1 MNGFTRS
8 GEVRALLSELPAEQL
23 EFLARDWQLWARDE
37 QLPPEPDD
45 PDAPWR
51 VWVILGGRGAI
62 DYEYEQIAYVEYK
75 EWPLLVFL
83 DVDNKKNGVIWTMEA
98 LTDKFTR
105 LAAEAYD
112 ENGEYYAEDD
122 IF

>member
-1 MNGFTRS
+1 MRSAYAKKLSDALNGFTRS

-51 VWVILGGRGAI
+51 VWVILGGRGAGR
-62 DYEYEQIAYVEYK
+62 A
-75 EWPLLVFL
+75 
-83 DVDNKKNGVIWTMEA
+83 
-98 LTDKFTR
+98 FTVK
-105 LAAEAYD
+105 L
-112 ENGEYYAEDD
+112 
-122 IF
+122 